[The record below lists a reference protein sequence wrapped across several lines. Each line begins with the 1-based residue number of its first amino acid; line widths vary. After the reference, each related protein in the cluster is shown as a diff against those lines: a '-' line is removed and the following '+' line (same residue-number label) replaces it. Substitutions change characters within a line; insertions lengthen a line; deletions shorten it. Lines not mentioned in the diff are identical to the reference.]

1 MVRIPRLLVAA
12 PASGHGKTTITVGM
26 MAALAGRGLTV
37 APAKVGPDYIDPGY
51 HALATGRPSRN
62 LDPWLVGED
71 QVAPMLL
78 RGATHPTPADVCLV
92 EGVMGLLDGR
102 LGGDGFASSAH
113 VAALTRTPVLLVVDI
128 SSTSRT
134 VAATVAGMA
143 AYDETLDVVGVVLNK
158 AGTARHAD
166 EARRAVEQTG
176 VPVWGVVP
184 RDVGMHVPSRHL
196 GLVPAAESGEAE
208 ATLGRIAD
216 LAEEHVD
223 LDAVLAAAA
232 AAPDLDAR
240 PWCPATALGEAAR
253 ETGPGSPVVAVA
265 GGRAFTFRYPET
277 EELLAAAGCRVAVLD
292 PARDLTLPAGTR
304 ALYVGGG
311 FPEVHAR
318 ALASNTSLLDDI
330 RAAVGAGMPTTAECA
345 GLVYLARS
353 LDGHPMAGLVPTDA
367 AMGPRL
373 TLGYREAE
381 LLADSVLG
389 PVGTRVS
396 GHEFHRTVAVPAAP
410 PQARRGEAPA
420 WSLGGREEGFALDPA
435 GTGRATLVAS
445 YLHTSWAGA
454 PGMAAAFAG
463 AAWEFAG
470 AAGAHVG
477 ELCGDVTGAG
487 GTAPGGAAP
496 VVPLGSPVEPV
507 GPAGAEA
514 VPGSA
519 VDLHHHGDAETGDGL
534 VDLAVNVRLDAP
546 PPWLAAAL
554 RDEVGRLAAYPD
566 PAQARDALA
575 RRHDRRREEVLPT
588 SGGAEAFTLVARA
601 LPVREAVVVH
611 PQFTE
616 PEAALTA
623 AGRPVRR
630 VLLRPKDGFAL
641 TPQALAEIGDADLV
655 VIGNPTNPTGVL
667 HPARVLRSLV
677 RPGRVLVVDEAF
689 MDAVP
694 GEGESLLADDLEG
707 LLVVRS
713 LTKTWGV
720 AGVRAGYVV
729 GDPRLAAALAEQ
741 QPPWSVGSLAV
752 RVIVETAT
760 PRALAEAA
768 RGATELQAWREHL
781 TTGLR
786 ALDVP
791 VVSASAPFVLAR
803 PGSGVHATLRERG
816 WAVRRCDTFPGLDAS
831 WVRVA
836 ARDPLT
842 IDGLLRE
849 LSRITRRTA

>member
-1 MVRIPRLLVAA
+1 MRIPRLLVAA
-12 PASGHGKTTITVGM
+12 PASGHGKTTITVGV
-26 MAALAGRGLTV
+26 MAALARRGLTV

-71 QVAPMLL
+71 QVAPLLL

-113 VAALTRTPVLLVVDI
+113 VAALTSTPVLLVVDI

-143 AYDETLDVVGVVLNK
+143 AYDEALDVVGVVLNK

-196 GLVPAAESGEAE
+196 GLVPAAESGEAA

-216 LAEEHVD
+216 LAEEHVH
-223 LDAVLAAAA
+223 LDAVLAAAGG
-232 AAPDLDAR
+232 APDLDAR
-240 PWCPATALGEAAR
+240 PWCPSAALGEAAR
-253 ETGPGSPVVAVA
+253 ETGPGAPVVAVA

-277 EELLAAAGCRVAVLD
+277 EELLTAAGCRVALLD
-292 PARDLTLPAGTR
+292 PARDLALPPGTR

-345 GLVYLARS
+345 GLLYLARS

-389 PVGTRVS
+389 PAGTRVS
-396 GHEFHRTVAVPAAP
+396 GHEFHRTVTQPPAAP
-410 PQARRGEAPA
+410 AARRGEAPA
-420 WSLGGREEGFALDPA
+420 WSLGGRAEGFALDPA

-445 YLHTSWAGA
+445 YLHTSWAGS
-454 PGMAAAFAG
+454 PGMAAAFAE
-463 AAWEFAG
+463 AAWGHEG
-470 AAGAHVG
+470 HTAAA
-477 ELCGDVTGAG
+477 
-487 GTAPGGAAP
+487 TATEAP
-496 VVPLGSPVEPV
+496 VVPLGRPV
-507 GPAGAEA
+507 GAGVAPVPVQGEPADG
-514 VPGSA
+514 
-519 VDLHHHGDAETGDGL
+519 VDLDHHGDAETGDGL

-546 PPWLAAAL
+546 PPWLATAL

-566 PAQARDALA
+566 PAPARDALA

-588 SGGAEAFTLVARA
+588 SGGAEAFTLLARA
-601 LPVREAVVVH
+601 LPVRDAVVVH

-616 PEAALTA
+616 PEAALVA

-630 VLLRPKDGFAL
+630 VLLRPEDGFAL
-641 TPQALAEIGDADLV
+641 TPQSLGEVGDADLV
-655 VIGNPTNPTGVL
+655 VLGNPTNPTGVL

-677 RPGRVLVVDEAF
+677 RPGRVVVVDEAF

-694 GEGESLLADDLEG
+694 GEGESLLAGDLGG

-720 AGVRAGYVV
+720 AGVRAGYVA
-729 GDPRLAAALAEQ
+729 GDPRLVAALAAH
-741 QPPWSVGSLAV
+741 QPHWSVGSLAL
-752 RVIVETAT
+752 RVMVETAT

-768 RGATELQAWREHL
+768 RGASELQSWRQHL
-781 TTGLR
+781 TAGLR
-786 ALDVP
+786 TLDVP
-791 VVSASAPFVLAR
+791 VVGSSAPFVLAR
-803 PGSGVHATLRERG
+803 PGPGAHATLRERG
-816 WAVRRCDTFPGLDAS
+816 WALRRCDTFPGLDAS

-842 IDGLLRE
+842 TDGLLRE